1 MIRKTIN
8 RGIILLVLSM
18 LSLSAGAQSVLS
30 LRINEVLL
38 VNESSITDGY
48 GNRGA
53 WMEIYNTSA
62 ATINLGGCFLTDD
75 LSQPTKYPIPRGDN
89 ETLIPPRQHKIV
101 WMDGVAGRGTFHTSF
116 VLDPERENVL
126 ALFDSDG
133 RTLIDKV
140 VIPSGL
146 RADESYARA
155 NDGNGDFAVCHTP
168 TPKGNNKLII
178 TQGNTAF
185 FKTHDSIGIVVTII
199 SMLVVFISLVV
210 AYLIFKSIGKAA
222 VRMVKKKSVDA
233 GASYEE
239 AKATIDIPGDVYAAI
254 AMALHQHANSFH
266 DEESSVITIDRVR
279 RRYSPWSSK
288 IHTLTERPQRSGR
301 SSHPLSTKK

>member
-8 RGIILLVLSM
+8 WGIILVLSM
-18 LSLSAGAQSVLS
+18 LSLSAWAQSVRS

-38 VNESSITDGY
+38 TNKSSIMDGY

-53 WMEIYNTSA
+53 WVEIYNTSA
-62 ATINLGGCFLTDD
+62 ATLNLGGCFLTDD
-75 LSQPTKYPIPRGDN
+75 LTKPTKYPIPRGDR

-101 WMDGVAGRGTFHTSF
+101 WLDGAAERGTFHASF
-116 VLDPERENVL
+116 ALDPERESTL

-140 VIPSGL
+140 TIPSGL
-146 RADESYARA
+146 GADKSYARTE
-155 NDGNGDFAVCHTP
+155 DGKGDFAVCAGP

-178 TQGNTAF
+178 AQGNTEF
-185 FKTHDSIGIVVTII
+185 FKTHDTSGIVATII
-199 SMLVVFISLVV
+199 SMLVVFSSLIV

-222 VRMVKKKSVDA
+222 VKMVKKKSVSA
-233 GASYEE
+233 GASHEE
-239 AKATIDIPGDVYAAI
+239 AEASIDIPGDVYAAI

-266 DEESSVITIDRVR
+266 DEESTVITIDRVR

-288 IHTLTERPQRSGR
+288 IHTLTERPQRHRQSP
-301 SSHPLSTKK
+301 HPSSTKK